1 MYSIAV
7 LPFLDMSAAK
17 DQGYLSDGVTEEI
30 LNRLSQADNLRVIAR
45 TSSFSMRDQALDVPE
60 IAARLG
66 VEYVLEG
73 SVRRSG
79 EQMRI
84 TAQLIDVSTNA
95 HVWSRTYDRRID
107 DLFAVQDEIAASV
120 AAALQVS
127 LSGNDTTERPPASV
141 EAHERFLQG
150 QFHYNRRSPGDI
162 ERAIQNYKQAVAL
175 DPGYAR
181 AWAALAGAYSLLYAR
196 GESGRPHHLRDL
208 QGEAARK
215 AVELNPHLAVA
226 HARLAQY
233 YFQVQQRAQGEF
245 I

>member
-45 TSSFSMRDQALDVPE
+45 TSSFSMRDEALDVPE

-95 HVWSRTYDRRID
+95 HVWSRTYDRRVD

-127 LSGNDTTERPPASV
+127 LTGNDSAERPPASV

-162 ERAIQNYKQAVAL
+162 ERAVQNYKQAVAL
-175 DPGYAR
+175 DPDYAR
-181 AWAALAGAYSLLYAR
+181 AWAALAGAYSLLYDR
-196 GESGRPHHLRDL
+196 GNQERPLI
-208 QGEAARK
+208 A
-215 AVELNPHLAVA
+215 
-226 HARLAQY
+226 
-233 YFQVQQRAQGEF
+233 
-245 I
+245 